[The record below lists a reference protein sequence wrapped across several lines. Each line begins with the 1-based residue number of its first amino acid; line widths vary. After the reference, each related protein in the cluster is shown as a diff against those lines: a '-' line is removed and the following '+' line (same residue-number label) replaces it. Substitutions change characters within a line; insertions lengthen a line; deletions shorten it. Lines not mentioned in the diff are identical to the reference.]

1 MDIDDKQ
8 RTANTGFASG
18 GVTCKLGALCF
29 YSSSVLVESL
39 VFRNPLLRQ
48 AANRYLQVAIV
59 TGGVIILVLL
69 LTT

>member
-1 MDIDDKQ
+1 MEQIEKN
-8 RTANTGFASG
+8 RTTNTGFASG
-18 GVTCKLGALCF
+18 GVTCKLAAFCR
-29 YSSSVLVESL
+29 YSSVVQVDSF